1 MENKQY
7 MAPEVEMIE
16 IAVEQ
21 GFNVSG
27 ENMDVEGI

>member
-7 MAPEVEMIE
+7 TAPEVEMIE

-21 GFNVSG
+21 GFNATC